1 MDKFKELNYSR
12 WVIGV
17 SGGAD
22 SMALLDM
29 CYEHGVDMI
38 VAHVNYGKRDTS
50 DRDMNG
56 VIDYCKERNI
66 KCYVKYSPECES
78 GNFQAFARMVRYD
91 YFRELSIYFRC
102 AGVLVAHQL
111 DDVLETYLMQRKRQS
126 TPEFYGVKEEIF
138 ISDVLVKRILLGYT
152 KKDLLNYCHQH
163 HIVYYDDESNDSD
176 DYERNRI
183 RHAIVEMLSLEDK
196 HRLIK
201 EIEDVN
207 NQKKVENIMVNKIYR
222 EWRNEEF
229 SLKKFRGF
237 PTQYKTLILRHW
249 FKDHGVKAELSAKAL
264 NNISDMMDTV
274 NHNWRY
280 QLKNKVMV
288 KNYDSILLEENEE
301 ISYTYTIEAITLM
314 KTPYFEIQDHGDKI
328 QSIYVQE
335 KDFPLTI
342 RNAESKDSIQLRFG
356 TKRINRWFIDR
367 KKSYEERKIWPV
379 VVNAEGKVIFVAEI
393 GCDIEHFSNN
403 PNMFVI
409 K

>member
-1 MDKFKELNYSR
+1 MDKFKELKYSR

-29 CYEHGVDMI
+29 CYQNGIDMI

-56 VIDYCKERNI
+56 VLDYCKKRDI
-66 KCYVKYSPECES
+66 KCYVKYSPKCDS
-78 GNFQAFARMVRYD
+78 GNFQAFARVIRYD
-91 YFRELSIYFRC
+91 YFKALSIYFQC

-111 DDVLETYLMQRKRQS
+111 DDVLETYLMQRKRHS
-126 TPEFYGVKEEIF
+126 TPDFYGVKEEIF
-138 ISDVLVKRILLGYT
+138 IRDVLVKRILLEYT
-152 KKDLLNYCHQH
+152 KKDLLNYCYEH

-183 RHAIVEMLSLEDK
+183 RHAIVETLSLEDK

-207 NQKKVENIMVNKIYR
+207 NKKKIENIMINKIYR
-222 EWRNEEF
+222 EWKKEEF
-229 SLKKFRGF
+229 SLKIYRGF
-237 PTQYKTLILRHW
+237 PIQYKTLILRHW
-249 FKDHGVKAELSAKAL
+249 LKDHGIREELSAKAL
-264 NNISDMMDTV
+264 KNISDMMDTV
-274 NHNWRY
+274 HHNWRY
-280 QLKNKVMV
+280 HLKNNIIV
-288 KNYDSILLEENEE
+288 KNYDSILLEEKEE
-301 ISYTYTIEAITLM
+301 ISYTYTIKELACL
-314 KTPYFEIQDHGDKI
+314 KTPYFEISDHGEKI
-328 QSIYVQE
+328 QSIHVE
-335 KDFPLTI
+335 PSDFPLTI
-342 RNAESKDSIQLRFG
+342 RNAENQDSIQMRFG
-356 TKRINRWFIDR
+356 TKKINRWFIDR
-367 KKSYEERKIWPV
+367 KKTYEERKIWPV
-379 VVNAEGKVIFVAEI
+379 VVNAQGKVIFVAEI